1 MKIIPLEANHDR
13 SSFDCGS
20 AELNGFLR
28 KMARQVSSKNISRT
42 FVLPHEEDPEKIVGF
57 FSLTSCAVN
66 IADIPPAEQKKYPPQ
81 HGIPAVRLARL
92 AVAQK
97 EQGKGYGEYLL
108 TEAMIR
114 TAAVAESVGIMGLYV
129 DAKDDNARRFYQKYG
144 FVVTNLDKPMQ
155 LFLPIGTLQK
165 LVGEGFE
172 YPA

>member
-1 MKIIPLEANHDR
+1 LKIIPLQADHDR

-20 AELNGFLR
+20 AELNGLLR
-28 KMARQVSSKNISRT
+28 KMARQASSRNISRT
-42 FVLPHEEDPEKIVGF
+42 FVLPDQEDPKKIVGF
-57 FSLTSCAVN
+57 FSLTSCEVN
-66 IADIPPAEQKKYPPQ
+66 IADVPPAEHKKYPPQ
-81 HGIPAVRLARL
+81 HGLPAVRLARL

-129 DAKDDNARRFYQKYG
+129 DAKDENARRFYERYG

-155 LFLPIGTLQK
+155 LFLPIATLQK
-165 LVGEGFE
+165 LVGESFE
-172 YPA
+172 